1 MSWVSTSRGRRW
13 KGDDGQLYA
22 SADAELKAKQRAP
35 GSTFVEQLTGT
46 RFVEP
51 LARALDASKLASA
64 IGSGFNQ
71 LARSAQAAVDP
82 AESYRQDWER
92 QNQADLNRKAL
103 LSRVGSSNAI
113 VTGLDERGAVDLTQS
128 DEYKRFA
135 FTPEGQF
142 ERYFKTPEMDQYF
155 GTASRGDAAPK
166 DVEAMKALAGQTVAP
181 GKTPEELSVFYR
193 AESAMGRAQMPQIQ
207 QALGYEKGSDL
218 AKWAEANPMLAQRLY
233 AKEMGKREAAGQV
246 TPGVTYAGVTPQPL
260 GDESFSVAANS
271 VPAPW
276 NTQGAKVSGEFA
288 DVVPF
293 QVAKTTGE
301 GMPEFQTT
309 LGQRAEQLISSVKRD
324 RGMF

>member
-1 MSWVSTSRGRRW
+1 MADFKQTGPFSRQSAEYVERLPGQFWGALQGIGRNLGRTGKYLSSEKAAQDYTKLVS
-13 KGDDGQLYA
+13 GQLPVFGRPAAAGTLGPNPLQGDPTGRYI
-22 SADAELKAKQRAP
+22 P
-35 GSTFVEQLTGT
+35 GGGT
-46 RFVEP
+46 PWIAAVDIGGDGRSDE
-51 LARALDASKLASA
+51 ARALASQYAPK
-64 IGSGFNQ
+64 
-71 LARSAQAAVDP
+71 P
-82 AESYRQDWER
+82 
-92 QNQADLNRKAL
+92 
-103 LSRVGSSNAI
+103 
-113 VTGLDERGAVDLTQS
+113 
-128 DEYKRFA
+128 FA

-155 GTASRGDAAPK
+155 GAASRGASAPK
-166 DVEAMKALAGQTVAP
+166 DVEAMKALAGKTVAP
-181 GKTPEELSVFYR
+181 GKTPEELSAFYR

-233 AKEMGKREAAGQV
+233 AKKMGEREAAGQAQ
-246 TPGVTYAGVTPQPL
+246 PGTTYAGVTPPPL

-288 DVVPF
+288 EVMPF
-293 QVAKTTGE
+293 QAAKTTGE

-309 LGQRAEQLISSVKRD
+309 LGQRAEQLISTVKRD